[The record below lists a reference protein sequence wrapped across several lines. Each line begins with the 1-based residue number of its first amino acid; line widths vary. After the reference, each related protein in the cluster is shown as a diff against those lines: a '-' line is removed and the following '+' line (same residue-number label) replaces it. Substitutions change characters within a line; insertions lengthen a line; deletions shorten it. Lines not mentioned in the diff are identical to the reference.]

1 MDIEQ
6 LHKISIVLK
15 DKFNEQY
22 NVRINEDD
30 IVVFYESLS
39 GELRE
44 IGVSVDELLEEYESI
59 SLREVES
66 DDNNP
71 LGGSINNKKM
81 QEVIDNTPPKEIT
94 YEDIVWDGL
103 SRVRAWEGS
112 GKKRLYFNVVGVSDS
127 LHKRGKVF
135 LELVMG
141 KWIPNMKYNLMV
153 NFANQLNELEI
164 DDAEI
169 VQELY
174 QQYLEMY

>member
-1 MDIEQ
+1 MDIKQ
-6 LHKISIVLK
+6 LFRIATVLK
-15 DKFNEQY
+15 EKFNNQY
-22 NVRINEDD
+22 NVIINKNDV
-30 IVVFYESLS
+30 VVFYESLS

-44 IGVSVDELLEEYESI
+44 IEISINELLEEFESV
-59 SLREVES
+59 SSVKENVN
-66 DDNNP
+66 DDNP

-103 SRVRAWEGS
+103 SRVRAWEGA
-112 GKKRLYFNVVGVSDS
+112 GKRRLYFTVVGVSDS

-135 LELVMG
+135 LELIMG
-141 KWIPNMKYNLMV
+141 KWVPNMKYSLMV

-164 DDAEI
+164 DDAEL

-174 QQYLEMY
+174 HQYLDMY